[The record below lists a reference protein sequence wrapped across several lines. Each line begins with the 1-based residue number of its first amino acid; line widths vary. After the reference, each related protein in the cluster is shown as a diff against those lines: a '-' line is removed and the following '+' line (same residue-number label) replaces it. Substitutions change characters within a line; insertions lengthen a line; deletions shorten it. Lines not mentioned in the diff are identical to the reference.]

1 MVINCVIGNLSGWIL
16 NSIREYITAAL
27 GVPSKNESGRRIL
40 DFCVKRGLC
49 TGNTFLKQEN
59 LYKYIRVARL
69 NEKDIKICG

>member
-40 DFCVKRGLC
+40 DFCQKRIVHRQYIFE
-49 TGNTFLKQEN
+49 TGEF
-59 LYKYIRVARL
+59 I
-69 NEKDIKICG
+69 